1 MAVRMNRSLS
11 VLVRGR
17 AAARCAAVVLVA
29 LAATPSGAA
38 ELKPYRIVGD
48 TIPEPL
54 GWRPGD
60 PEKGRFIALDVDLGN
75 CLACHSIPIPEEP
88 FHGTIGPDLRGIG
101 TRLTP
106 GQLRLRIVD
115 PKRLKPDTPMPSY
128 YRVEGLYRVRAD
140 RIGKPILD
148 GQEIED
154 LIAFLMTMTR

>member
-1 MAVRMNRSLS
+1 MAARMTRSLAS
-11 VLVRGR
+11 LFRGR
-17 AAARCAAVVLVA
+17 VAAACVAGVLAA
-29 LAATPSGAA
+29 LAAGRAGAA
-38 ELKPYRIVGD
+38 ELKPYRVVGD
-48 TIPEPL
+48 AISEPL

-60 PEKGRFIALDVDLGN
+60 AEKGRFIALDLDLGN

-88 FHGTIGPDLRGIG
+88 FHGTIGPNLRGIG
-101 TRLTP
+101 ARLSA

-115 PKRLKPDTPMPSY
+115 PKRLKPDTPMPAY
-128 YRVEGLYRVRAD
+128 YRVDGLHRVRAD